1 MAAALRFAGANAVTS
16 STNGARAVGL
26 SQLTQNLAT
35 IHFVAGTGA
44 VVFNNYNAAQT
55 ESEIL
60 GATIRI
66 IPTLNALALLGLAG
80 LAAVRRR

>member
-16 STNGARAVGL
+16 STNGARGVGL

-35 IHFVAGTGA
+35 IHFVASTDA
-44 VVFNNYNAAQT
+44 VVLNYYNAAQT
-55 ESEIL
+55 ESEFL

-66 IPTLNALALLGLAG
+66 IPTPNALALLGLAG